1 MLKLLIYSASPRHR
15 IIRGELDEKA
25 SFHVLKELHHPPVLQ
40 YFSMSC
46 RCNTRCMCLGLV
58 SIGFRV

>member
-1 MLKLLIYSASPRHR
+1 MLKLLIYSAPPRHR
-15 IIRGELDEKA
+15 IIRGELHEKA
-25 SFHVLKELHHPPVLQ
+25 SFHALKQLHHPPVLH
-40 YFSMSC
+40 YFSMPG